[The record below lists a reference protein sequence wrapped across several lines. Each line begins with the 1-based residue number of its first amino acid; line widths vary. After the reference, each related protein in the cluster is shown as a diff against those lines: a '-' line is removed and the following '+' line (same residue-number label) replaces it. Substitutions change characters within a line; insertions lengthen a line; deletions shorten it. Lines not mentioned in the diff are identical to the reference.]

1 MLLRMAAAPPWLD
14 SPEPDELERLRTM
27 STEQRLEHFVQAC
40 ELARAIL
47 EHRPDANEVLQRRVP
62 LSAEAEATWLR
73 LCAEGRRARAA

>member
-1 MLLRMAAAPPWLD
+1 MSAAPPWLD
-14 SPEPDELERLRTM
+14 APEDGELEQLRAM
-27 STEQRLEHFVQAC
+27 SPEQRLEHFVQAC

-47 EHRPDANEVLQRRVP
+47 EHRPDAAEVLQRRVP

>member
-1 MLLRMAAAPPWLD
+1 MATAAPPREIAALA
-14 SPEPDELERLRTM
+14 PAMR
-27 STEQRLEHFVQAC
+27 QRLEHFVQAC

>member
-1 MLLRMAAAPPWLD
+1 M
-14 SPEPDELERLRTM
+14 SP
-27 STEQRLEHFVQAC
+27 EQRLEHFVQAC

-47 EHRPDANEVLQRRVP
+47 AHRPDAAEVLARRVP